1 MPITVEN
8 PNAFTRTPTNGNNPC
23 ILYEHQIEALKALNT
38 INQKPDFRTL
48 LVLPTGGGKT
58 LTAVYWLLQNAVDKG
73 KKILWIAHRH
83 LLLEQAAAAF
93 IDNAYTSIM
102 INHTTFRYRIISG
115 MHDKPVHIKNDDNI
129 LIVSKDSINRS
140 LERLDS
146 WLKNED
152 VFLVIDEAH
161 HAVAK
166 TYRKTIKYVEEHAK
180 SMKLL
185 GLTATPFR
193 TSEKE
198 KGALSQI
205 FTDDIVYK
213 IDLNTLIDRRIL
225 SYPKFIDG
233 CETGIKLGEMV
244 GLKNIQEI
252 ENFDALPKNI
262 QEFLQENNE
271 RNSFIVDHYVKNKEE
286 YGKTIV
292 FAINKTNAFALNALF
307 RKNKIRSD
315 YIVSDVR
322 DAALGITISSKENE
336 EKIKQYRDGKLDV
349 LINVN
354 ILTEGTDIPKTQT
367 VFLTRPTISRVLMT
381 QMVGRALRGELA
393 NGTTYAYI
401 VPFIDDWNGKIAW
414 VNPQSLFKDEY
425 EPQDTPAKKQQSELR
440 MISISKIEEFAAM
453 LNDGIDTSA
462 LEQIEMIE
470 RIPVGYYMFSTLE
483 WNHQILIYNS
493 TQSSYQALI
502 NDLQQI
508 MELYRIEEETI
519 PDDVL
524 SEMTDYCM
532 EQYFDEAMVP
542 ACQRSDVEHLLLF
555 FAQKAVDPLFVPL
568 DDIVRKKL
576 DVSDIA
582 KKFEDEAMTG
592 RERKAYLDSLWNA
605 EDSVY
610 KIYYS
615 SLYIFKRMVDI
626 EMDKLDGYM
635 DTEYSRPQTQ
645 AELRKLEDLKLEDI
659 IRQYPNIGIPLKMK
673 VFDKARNS
681 DGDYVCAGCKRKFDS
696 RQYLQVDHIKP
707 MAKGGKTVEENL
719 QILCR
724 ICNQRKGDK

>member
-1 MPITVEN
+1 MPNTVEN
-8 PNAFTRTPTNGNNPC
+8 LNAQTVIPANGTNSRT
-23 ILYEHQIEALKALNT
+23 LYEHQVEALKALNA
-38 INQKPDFRTL
+38 INKKPVFRTL

-58 LTAVYWLLQNAVDKG
+58 MTAVYWLLQNAVDQG

-83 LLLEQAAAAF
+83 LLLEQAADTF
-93 IDNAYTSIM
+93 INNAYTSIM

-198 KGALSQI
+198 KGALYQI

-213 IDLNTLIDRRIL
+213 IDLNTLIDRHIL
-225 SYPKFIDG
+225 AYPKFIDG
-233 CETGIKLGEMV
+233 CETGVELGDMV

-262 QEFLQENNE
+262 QEFLQENNK
-271 RNSFIVDHYVKNKEE
+271 RNSFIVDHYVKNKEK

-336 EKIKQYRDGKLDV
+336 EKIKQYHDGKLDV

-354 ILTEGTDIPKTQT
+354 ILTEGTDLPQTHT
-367 VFLTRPTISRVLMT
+367 VFLTRPTISRVFMT
-381 QMVGRALRGELA
+381 QMVGRALRGEKA
-393 NGTTYAYI
+393 GGTTDAYI

-425 EPQDTPAKKQQSELR
+425 ESQDTSAKKQQSELR
-440 MISISKIEEFAAM
+440 IISISKIEEFAAM

-493 TQSSYQALI
+493 TQSSYKALI
-502 NDLQQI
+502 NDLPQI
-508 MELYRIEEETI
+508 MELYNIEEETI

-542 ACQRSDVEHLLLF
+542 ACQRNDVEHLLLF

-582 KKFEDEAMTG
+582 KKFENEAMTG

-681 DGDYVCAGCKRKFDS
+681 NGDYVCAGCKKTFNS
-696 RQYLQVDHIKP
+696 RQYLHVDHIKP

-724 ICNQRKGDK
+724 TCNQRKGDK

>member
-8 PNAFTRTPTNGNNPC
+8 LNAKTVIPANGTNPRT
-23 ILYEHQIEALKALNT
+23 LYEHQVEALKALNA
-38 INQKPDFRTL
+38 INKKPDFRTL

-58 LTAVYWLLQNAVDKG
+58 MTAVYWLLQNAVDLG

-83 LLLEQAAAAF
+83 LLLEQAADTF
-93 IDNAYTSIM
+93 INNAYTSIM

-115 MHDKPVHIKNDDNI
+115 MHDKPVHIKKDDNI

-213 IDLNTLIDRRIL
+213 IDLNALIDGDIL
-225 SYPKFIDG
+225 AYPKFIDG
-233 CETGIKLGEMV
+233 CETGVELGDMI

-271 RNSFIVDHYVKNKEE
+271 RNSFIVDHYVRNKEK

-354 ILTEGTDIPKTQT
+354 ILTEGTDLPQTHT
-367 VFLTRPTISRVLMT
+367 VFLTRPTISRVFMT
-381 QMVGRALRGELA
+381 QMVGRALRGKKA
-393 NGTTYAYI
+393 GGTTDAYI
-401 VPFIDDWNGKIAW
+401 VPFIDNWNGKIAW

-425 EPQDTPAKKQQSELR
+425 EPQDTPAKKQQYELR

-502 NDLQQI
+502 NDLPQI
-508 MELYRIEEETI
+508 MELYKIEEETI
-519 PDDVL
+519 SDDVL
-524 SEMTDYCM
+524 SEMTDYCI

-542 ACQRSDVEHLLLF
+542 ACQRSDIEHLLLF

-592 RERKAYLDSLWNA
+592 RERKAYLDNLWNA

-615 SLYIFKRMVDI
+615 SPYIFKRMVDI
-626 EMDKLDGYM
+626 EMDKLDGYV
-635 DTEYSRPQTQ
+635 DTEYARPQTQ
-645 AELRKLEDLKLEDI
+645 AELRKLEDLKLEEI
-659 IRQYPNIGIPLKMK
+659 IRRYPNIGIPLKMK

-681 DGDYVCAGCKRKFDS
+681 DGNYVCAGCKKEFDN
-696 RQYLQVDHIKP
+696 RQFLQVDHIKP
-707 MAKGGKTVEENL
+707 MANGGKTVEENL

-724 ICNQRKGDK
+724 TCNQRKGDK

>member
-1 MPITVEN
+1 MPNTVEN
-8 PNAFTRTPTNGNNPC
+8 LNAQTVIPANGTNPRT
-23 ILYEHQIEALKALNT
+23 LYEHQVEALKALNA
-38 INQKPDFRTL
+38 INKKPDFRTL

-58 LTAVYWLLQNAVDKG
+58 MTAVYWLLQNAVDQG

-83 LLLEQAAAAF
+83 LLLEQAADTF
-93 IDNAYTSIM
+93 INNAYTSIM

-115 MHDKPVHIKNDDNI
+115 MHDKPVHIKKDDNI

-213 IDLNTLIDRRIL
+213 IDLNALIDGDIL
-225 SYPKFIDG
+225 AYPKFIDG
-233 CETGIKLGEMV
+233 CETGVELGDMI

-271 RNSFIVDHYVKNKEE
+271 RNSFIVDHYVRNKEK

-354 ILTEGTDIPKTQT
+354 ILTEGTDLPQTHT
-367 VFLTRPTISRVLMT
+367 VFLTRPTISRVFMT
-381 QMVGRALRGELA
+381 QMVGRALRGKKA
-393 NGTTYAYI
+393 GGTTDAYI
-401 VPFIDDWNGKIAW
+401 VPFIDNWNGKIAW

-425 EPQDTPAKKQQSELR
+425 EPQDTPAKKQQYELR

-502 NDLQQI
+502 NDLPQI
-508 MELYRIEEETI
+508 MELYKIEEETI
-519 PDDVL
+519 SDDVL
-524 SEMTDYCM
+524 SEMTDYCI

-542 ACQRSDVEHLLLF
+542 ACQRSDIEHLLLF

-592 RERKAYLDSLWNA
+592 RERKAYLDNLWNA

-615 SLYIFKRMVDI
+615 SPYIFKRMVDI
-626 EMDKLDGYM
+626 EMDKLDGYV
-635 DTEYSRPQTQ
+635 DTEYARPQTQ
-645 AELRKLEDLKLEDI
+645 AELRKLEDLKLEEI
-659 IRQYPNIGIPLKMK
+659 IRRYPNIGIPLKMK

-681 DGDYVCAGCKRKFDS
+681 DGNYVCAGCKKEFDN
-696 RQYLQVDHIKP
+696 RQFLQVDHIKP
-707 MAKGGKTVEENL
+707 MANGGKTVEENL

-724 ICNQRKGDK
+724 TCNQRKGDK

>member
-1 MPITVEN
+1 M
-8 PNAFTRTPTNGNNPC
+8 
-23 ILYEHQIEALKALNT
+23 
-38 INQKPDFRTL
+38 
-48 LVLPTGGGKT
+48 
-58 LTAVYWLLQNAVDKG
+58 
-73 KKILWIAHRH
+73 
-83 LLLEQAAAAF
+83 
-93 IDNAYTSIM
+93 
-102 INHTTFRYRIISG
+102 
-115 MHDKPVHIKNDDNI
+115 
-129 LIVSKDSINRS
+129 
-140 LERLDS
+140 
-146 WLKNED
+146 
-152 VFLVIDEAH
+152 
-161 HAVAK
+161 
-166 TYRKTIKYVEEHAK
+166 
-180 SMKLL
+180 
-185 GLTATPFR
+185 
-193 TSEKE
+193 
-198 KGALSQI
+198 
-205 FTDDIVYK
+205 YK
-213 IDLNTLIDRRIL
+213 IDLNTLIDRHIL
-225 SYPKFIDG
+225 AYPKFIEG
-233 CETGIKLGEMV
+233 CETGVELGDMV

-262 QEFLQENNE
+262 QEFLQENKE
-271 RNSFIVDHYVKNKEE
+271 RNACIVEHYVKNKGK

-292 FAINKTNAFALNALF
+292 FAINRTNAIALNKLF
-307 RKNKIRSD
+307 RDKGIRSD
-315 YIVSDVR
+315 FIVSDVR
-322 DAALGITISSKENE
+322 DTALGITISSKENE
-336 EKIKQYRDGKLDV
+336 EKIKLYREGKLDV

-354 ILTEGTDIPKTQT
+354 ILTEGTDLPETHT
-367 VFLTRPTISRVLMT
+367 VFLTRPTISRVFMT
-381 QMVGRALRGELA
+381 QMVGRALRGEKA
-393 NGTTYAYI
+393 GGTTDAYI

-493 TQSSYQALI
+493 TQSSYKALI
-502 NDLQQI
+502 NDLPQI
-508 MELYRIEEETI
+508 MELYNIEEETI
-519 PDDVL
+519 SDDVL

-532 EQYFDEAMVP
+532 EQYFDEAMIP

-615 SLYIFKRMVDI
+615 SPYIFKRMVDI
-626 EMDKLDGYM
+626 EMDKFDGYM
-635 DTEYSRPQTQ
+635 DTEYARPQTQ
-645 AELRKLEDLKLEDI
+645 AELRKLEDLKLEEI
-659 IRQYPNIGIPLKMK
+659 IRRYPNIGMPLKMK
-673 VFDKARNS
+673 IFDKARNS
-681 DGDYVCAGCKRKFDS
+681 DGDYVCAGCKKTFDS
-696 RQYLQVDHIKP
+696 RQYLHVDHIKP

-724 ICNQRKGDK
+724 TCNHRKGDK

>member
-1 MPITVEN
+1 MPISVEN
-8 PNAFTRTPTNGNNPC
+8 PNAFTKTPINGNNPC
-23 ILYEHQIEALKALNT
+23 TLYEHQIEALKSMNA
-38 INQKPDFRTL
+38 INKKPTFRTL

-83 LLLEQAAAAF
+83 LLLEQAADTF
-93 IDNAYTSIM
+93 INNAYTNIM
-102 INHTTFRYRIISG
+102 INHTSFRCRIISG
-115 MHDKPVHIKNDDNI
+115 MHDIPIHIKNDDNI

-140 LERLDS
+140 LERLDK

-166 TYRKTIKYVEEHAK
+166 TYRKTIQYVEKHAK

-213 IDLNTLIDRRIL
+213 IDLKTLIDRRIL
-225 SYPKFIDG
+225 AYPYFDEINTDV
-233 CETGIKLGEMV
+233 ELGDMI
-244 GLKNIQEI
+244 GLKSIQEI
-252 ENFDALPKNI
+252 ENFDSLPKNV
-262 QEFLQENNE
+262 QDFLQENKK
-271 RNSFIVDHYVKNKEE
+271 RNACIVEHYVKNKDK

-292 FAINKTNAFALNALF
+292 FAINRTNAIALNKLF
-307 RKNKIRSD
+307 RDKGIHSD
-315 YIVSDVR
+315 FIVSDVR
-322 DAALGITISSKENE
+322 DAALGITISNKENE
-336 EKIKQYRDGKLDV
+336 EKIKQYRDGKLDL

-354 ILTEGTDIPKTQT
+354 ILTEGTDLPETQT

-381 QMVGRALRGELA
+381 QMVGRALRGEKA
-393 NGTTYAYI
+393 GGTTDAYI

-414 VNPQSLFKDEY
+414 VNPQSLLKDEF
-425 EPQDTPAKKQQSELR
+425 EAQDTPAKKQQYELR
-440 MISISKIEEFAAM
+440 VISISKIEEFAAM
-453 LNDGIDTSA
+453 LNEGIDTSA

-483 WNHQILIYNS
+483 WNHQILVYNS
-493 TQSSYQALI
+493 TQSSYQSLI
-502 NDLQQI
+502 ADLPQI
-508 MELYRIEEETI
+508 MELYGIEEETI
-519 PDDVL
+519 ADDVL
-524 SEMTDYCM
+524 PEMTDYCM
-532 EQYFDEAMVP
+532 EQYFDEDLVP

-555 FAQKAVDPLFVPL
+555 YAQKAVDPLFVPL

-576 DVSDIA
+576 DVSEIA
-582 KKFEDEAMTG
+582 KKFEEEAMTG

-615 SLYIFKRMVDI
+615 SPYIFKRMIDI

-635 DTEYSRPQTQ
+635 ETDYAAPQTK
-645 AELRKLEDLKLEDI
+645 AELRELEDLPLEEI
-659 IRQYPNIGIPLKMK
+659 INRYPNVGIPLKMR
-673 VFDKARNS
+673 VFDKARNA
-681 DGDYVCAGCKRKFDS
+681 DGNYVCASCKKVFSNRKD
-696 RQYLQVDHIKP
+696 LQVDHIKP
-707 MAKGGKTVEENL
+707 MAKGGRTVESNL

-724 ICNQRKGDK
+724 FCNQRKGDK

>member
-1 MPITVEN
+1 MPISVEN
-8 PNAFTRTPTNGNNPC
+8 LNAQTVTPSNGTNPRT
-23 ILYEHQIEALKALNT
+23 LYEHQVDALKAMNA
-38 INQKPDFRTL
+38 INKKQEFRTL

-83 LLLEQAAAAF
+83 LLLEQAADTF
-93 IDNAYTSIM
+93 INNAYTNIM
-102 INHTTFRYRIISG
+102 INHTSFRYRIISG
-115 MHDKPVHIKNDDNI
+115 MHDKPIHIKNDDNI

-140 LERLDS
+140 LERLDK

-166 TYRKTIKYVEEHAK
+166 TYRKTIQYVEKYAK

-198 KGALSQI
+198 RGALYQI

-213 IDLNTLIDRRIL
+213 IDLKTLIDRHIL
-225 SYPKFIDG
+225 AYPKFIEG
-233 CETGIKLGEMV
+233 CETGIELGDRI

-262 QEFLQENNE
+262 QDFLQDNTK
-271 RNSFIVDHYVKNKEE
+271 RNAFIVNHYVKNKDK

-292 FAINKTNAFALNALF
+292 FAINKTNAIALNKIF
-307 RKNKIRSD
+307 HERGIRSD

-322 DAALGITISSKENE
+322 NADLGITISSKENE
-336 EKIKQYRDGKLDV
+336 EKIKLYRDGKLDV

-354 ILTEGTDIPKTQT
+354 ILTEGTDLPQTHT
-367 VFLTRPTISRVLMT
+367 VFLTRPTISRVFMT
-381 QMVGRALRGELA
+381 QMVGRALRGEKA
-393 NGTTYAYI
+393 GGTTDAYI

-414 VNPQSLFKDEY
+414 VNPQSLLKDEF
-425 EPQDTPAKKQQSELR
+425 EPQDTPAKKQQYDLR
-440 MISISKIEEFAAM
+440 VISISKIEEFAAM
-453 LNDGIDTSA
+453 LNEGIDTSA

-483 WNHQILIYNS
+483 WNHQILVYNS
-493 TQSSYQALI
+493 TQSSYQSLI
-502 NDLQQI
+502 ADLPQI
-508 MELYRIEEETI
+508 MELYGIEEETI

-524 SEMTDYCM
+524 PEMTDYCM
-532 EQYFDEAMVP
+532 EQYFDEDLVP

-555 FAQKAVDPLFVPL
+555 YAQKAVDPLFVPL
-568 DDIVRKKL
+568 DNIVRKKL
-576 DVSDIA
+576 DVSEIA
-582 KKFEDEAMTG
+582 KKFEEEAMTG
-592 RERKAYLDSLWNA
+592 RERKAYLDSLWDA

-615 SLYIFKRMVDI
+615 SPYIFKRMIDI
-626 EMDKLDGYM
+626 EMDKLEGYM
-635 DTEYSRPQTQ
+635 ETDYAAPQTK
-645 AELRKLEDLKLEDI
+645 AELRELEDLPLEEI
-659 IRQYPNIGIPLKMK
+659 INRYPNVGIPLKMR
-673 VFDKARNS
+673 VFDKARKA
-681 DGDYVCAGCKRKFDS
+681 DGNYVCASCKKVFSNRKD
-696 RQYLQVDHIKP
+696 LQVDHINP
-707 MAKGGKTVEENL
+707 MAKGGRTVESNL

-724 ICNQRKGDK
+724 FCNQRKGDK